1 MSSLK
6 VRELYFSQFG
16 SWKSNIK
23 PPAWPSCD
31 NCFLQVAGHH
41 PRNILIQQRA
51 ERTKLSCDSYKG
63 TNPIQDGSTLVPS
76 SNPNYLPKVPPVTA
90 SHQGVEFKLR
100 NFFFLGGGHTK
111 IQSVPSSSKE
121 QQSKLQSHA
130 NGRA

>member
-1 MSSLK
+1 MANF
-6 VRELYFSQFG
+6 LYPHKAGGG
-16 SWKSNIK
+16 S
-23 PPAWPSCD
+23 
-31 NCFLQVAGHH
+31 
-41 PRNILIQQRA
+41 
-51 ERTKLSCDSYKG
+51 KLSCDSYKG

-100 NFFFLGGGHTK
+100 NFFFFGGGHTK